1 MSGAITPLPPCVFVV
16 CPGALL
22 SLLFTVPCWRQ
33 TGIFIMAARTE
44 CFEIYKSLPL
54 DLGNTPKTGVGC
66 VEVMLHILHTIAHY
80 K

>member
-1 MSGAITPLPPCVFVV
+1 MSGVLTPFPPCVFMV

-22 SLLFTVPCWRQ
+22 SLLFTVPFWRQ
-33 TGIFIMAARTE
+33 TGIFKLAARTE
-44 CFEIYKSLPL
+44 CFAVYKFLPL
-54 DLGNTPKTGVGC
+54 DLVNTPKRGVGC